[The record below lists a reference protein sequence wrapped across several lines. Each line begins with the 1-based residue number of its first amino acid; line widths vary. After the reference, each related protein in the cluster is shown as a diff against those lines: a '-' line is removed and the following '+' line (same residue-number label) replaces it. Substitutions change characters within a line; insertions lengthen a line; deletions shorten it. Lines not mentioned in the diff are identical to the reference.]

1 METSK
6 SAHFPKSNSIEPIKL
21 TSEKVKIEGSVG
33 ENTHQITHEE
43 EPKYLPF
50 AISTHFQQ
58 VTLDSSNQND
68 DDING
73 NSNVISSSVGAK
85 DGKTLEKTDE
95 CVISSDLG
103 NIFSANR
110 KTECLKSSNVESDG
124 FDKFR
129 NETGR
134 EKPFESTGN
143 SLYEVGENNSVKA
156 ELSTQNSESADDY
169 KNEKAMEDTPIP
181 SSDCPSTA
189 GVTEPVVVRKLV
201 SALSTG
207 HHSRR
212 VTEDDE
218 AQISKRVLIN
228 YSQHD
233 NAPALKG
240 VTTGK
245 DGANNCPLA
254 VGKVNYSNVDVSHQ
268 LSALLSLA
276 TENCLEEGANDVG
289 MQEDNCHSVVLCEK
303 QELLKSLQQGAS
315 SDVFAG
321 NGSSYPDYFLTFL
334 QDSEYSLSLED
345 YGKILEKER
354 QLLVGRPNALV
365 GDSSGAICKN
375 LDKVFKVENVE
386 ICGKITGADAELEV
400 SRKIKI
406 IHFVINILLLP
417 FCLM

>member
-6 SAHFPKSNSIEPIKL
+6 SVHFPKSNSIEPIKL
-21 TSEKVKIEGSVG
+21 TSENIEGSVG

-43 EPKYLPF
+43 DLPF
-50 AISTHFQQ
+50 AISTYFQQ

-95 CVISSDLG
+95 CVISSGLG

-110 KTECLKSSNVESDG
+110 KTECLKSSIVESDG
-124 FDKFR
+124 FDIFR

-143 SLYEVGENNSVKA
+143 SLYKVGENNSVKA
-156 ELSTQNSESADDY
+156 ELSTQNSENADDY

-181 SSDCPSTA
+181 SGDCTSTA

-245 DGANNCPLA
+245 NGPWAANNCPLA
-254 VGKVNYSNVDVSHQ
+254 VDKVNYSNVDVSHQ

-303 QELLKSLQQGAS
+303 QELQSLQQGAS
-315 SDVFAG
+315 R
-321 NGSSYPDYFLTFL
+321 GSSYPDYFLTFL

-365 GDSSGAICKN
+365 GDSSGVICKN

-386 ICGKITGADAELEV
+386 LCGKITGPDAELEV
-400 SRKIKI
+400 SRKIY
-406 IHFVINILLLP
+406 FS
-417 FCLM
+417 